1 MKLKERLSFL
11 VDWSKHIVL
20 PGFSGMNLYDVT
32 RFFIEGLEKGAITT
46 RASSIAFNFFLAL
59 FPALIFFFTL
69 IPYIPVDNF
78 QEILLG
84 LLGEVLPPSTNESA
98 FSTITDIINHPR
110 GGLLSFGFLMALYF
124 STNSIN
130 SLMEAFNSSYHISE
144 NRGMWKQRLIALGLT
159 LMLSLMLI
167 IAVALIVFTQFASNY
182 FVDLGIL
189 KQSAITL
196 MIIGKWIILLAFLFG
211 GLSVLFQYGPSK
223 KTHWSL
229 ISPGSIIATLFIV
242 LTSTGFGL
250 YIDHFGQ
257 YNKLYGSIGTLIVIL
272 LWMYFNAIV
281 MLIGFELN
289 ASIYSAKE
297 HIKSSSFID
306 FFQKKQ

>member
-11 VDWSKHIVL
+11 VDWSKHLVL
-20 PGFSGMNLYDVT
+20 PGFSGMNLYDVAH
-32 RFFIEGLEKGAITT
+32 FFIEGLEKGAITT

-69 IPYIPVDNF
+69 IPYIPVVNF

-98 FSTITDIINHPR
+98 FKTITDIINHPR

-144 NRGMWKQRLIALGLT
+144 SRGMWKQRLIALGLT

-167 IAVALIVFTQFASNY
+167 VAVALIVFTQFASNY

-189 KQSAITL
+189 KQSSITL
-196 MIIGKWIILLAFLFG
+196 MLIGKWIILLAFLFG
-211 GLSVLFQYGPSK
+211 GLSILFQYGPTK

-229 ISPGSIIATLFIV
+229 ISPGSILATVFIII
-242 LTSTGFGL
+242 TSMGFGL

-289 ASIYSAKE
+289 ASIFSAKE
-297 HIKSSSFID
+297 HVKSSSFID
-306 FFQKKQ
+306 FFQKK